1 MAHQDYKPREGEL
14 RMVGVIERQQAEI
27 ERLRAALKSI
37 ADYAPTKNLPPELML
52 VRGIARNMLEE

>member
-1 MAHQDYKPREGEL
+1 
-14 RMVGVIERQQAEI
+14 MVGVIERQQAEI